1 MADPVYKRVN
11 QWRIIPRLMVTMY
24 GVLFYQVAVWFMAL
38 QDPNG
43 AQAAFVSTVVGAA
56 AGFFGFYVK
65 SGNND

>member
-1 MADPVYKRVN
+1 MSEPLHKRVN

-24 GVLFYQVAVWFMAL
+24 GVLFYQVAVWFMA
-38 QDPNG
+38 QPDPNG

-65 SGNND
+65 SGNTE